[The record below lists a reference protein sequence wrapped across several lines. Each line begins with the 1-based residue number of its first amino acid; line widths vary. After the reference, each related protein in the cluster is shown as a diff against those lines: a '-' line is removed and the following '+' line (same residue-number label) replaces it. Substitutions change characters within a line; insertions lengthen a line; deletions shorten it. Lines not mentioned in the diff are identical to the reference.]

1 MKNFFNNKNISIT
14 GGQGFLGQYVKKILE
29 EKNCKK
35 ISIVERKKYNLV
47 KNFYY
52 EL

>member
-14 GGQGFLGQYVKKILE
+14 GGQGFLGQYVKMILE

-35 ISIVERKKYNLV
+35 ISMLNV
-47 KNFYY
+47 KNII
-52 EL
+52 